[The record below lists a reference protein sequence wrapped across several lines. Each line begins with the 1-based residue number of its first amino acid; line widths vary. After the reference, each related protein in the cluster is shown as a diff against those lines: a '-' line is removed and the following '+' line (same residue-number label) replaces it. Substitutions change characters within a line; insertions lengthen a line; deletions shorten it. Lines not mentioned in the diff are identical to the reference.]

1 MKGIEFRVKC
11 LLIFAAIILAIG
23 FSGPAV
29 GQSTYGIILGTVT
42 DASGSVIPS
51 AEVQARNQDTDVT
64 LTTHTDN
71 SGDYRFVNMD
81 PGSYAITVSA
91 QSFAPV
97 KNEGVVLPARE
108 TVRSDFKLN
117 VQSMSQQVVVTARS
131 GCVKGH

>member
-131 GCVKGH
+131 GCVERH